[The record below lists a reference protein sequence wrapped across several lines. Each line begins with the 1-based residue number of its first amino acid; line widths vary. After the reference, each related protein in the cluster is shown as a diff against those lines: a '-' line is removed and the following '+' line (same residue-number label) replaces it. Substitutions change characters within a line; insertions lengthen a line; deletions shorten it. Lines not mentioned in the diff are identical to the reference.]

1 MTAMATN
8 LRQFATNRSN
18 YGQLIMSDDRLQ
30 ALEKQLRS
38 RALNERKA
46 ALDELAQ
53 MSADIAVPA
62 LQRLAT
68 EPDFLYR
75 RFAVMGLG
83 NHPTDASLATLKQ
96 ILDEEQDSNVVGEIA
111 NSLLEFGDRGIAL
124 LPSLFQRNQ
133 NWLVRQSIIG
143 ILMDADAP
151 ERLLEVIQMGLRDE
165 TVTTKEAAILAIG
178 RLLNGPHHEAAMTL
192 LLPLA
197 ESTQWR
203 DRWRTATTLTL
214 AQDDRAKR
222 ALQQLQ
228 QDENHYVVAAA
239 LESNLG

>member
-1 MTAMATN
+1 
-8 LRQFATNRSN
+8 
-18 YGQLIMSDDRLQ
+18 MSDDRLE

-38 RALNERKA
+38 HALNERKA

-53 MSADIAVPA
+53 MPSELAVPA
-62 LQRLAT
+62 LQRLAA

-83 NHPTDASLATLKQ
+83 NHPTAESLATLQQ

-124 LPSLFQRNQ
+124 LPNLFQRNQ
-133 NWLVRQSIIG
+133 NWLVRQSIVG
-143 ILMDADAP
+143 VLMDADAP
-151 ERLLEVIQMGLRDE
+151 QVLLEVIRMGLQDE

-178 RLLNGPHHEAAMTL
+178 RLLNGPHHEPAMAL

-197 ESTQWR
+197 ASDRWR
-203 DRWRTATTLTL
+203 DRWRSATALTL
-214 AQDDRAKR
+214 ANDDLARQ
-222 ALQQLQ
+222 ALQKLQ

-239 LESNLG
+239 LESNLP